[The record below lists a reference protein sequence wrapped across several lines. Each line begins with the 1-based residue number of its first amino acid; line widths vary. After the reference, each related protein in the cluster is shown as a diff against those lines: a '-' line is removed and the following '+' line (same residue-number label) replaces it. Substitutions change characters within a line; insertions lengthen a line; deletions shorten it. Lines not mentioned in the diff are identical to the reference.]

1 MTESR
6 NGPKGFIVVLSG
18 EIIEIPQDDDKSWL
32 TLFYALPKELVEKF
46 PAALEIPR
54 CPYEVLRTD
63 KYDRIVKDDMMKLLI
78 WDSYSWAAW
87 QFFQVKGRNG
97 NYRDIPGSRPNY
109 AGHSPIWQLSYAI
122 IPYMRMKLETH
133 GLGFQNLY
141 NIPMGTEVPWL
152 TYQQFGNLVGNLTD
166 MIVVE
171 QQWQPVIDA
180 AWEMRSPEDYDD
192 KFSVPKNDFMRK
204 WHHNRSGR
212 SISLDKMME
221 TEDGSVLA
229 IADPRAEF
237 EKDIMDE
244 NQIEAFKKST
254 LTDKD
259 QEILRLRMLGHTEQE
274 IADKLGYKTAS
285 AVHKRIA
292 KIASIYEDFVAGEY
306 QKYLDEPNN

>member
-6 NGPKGFIVVLSG
+6 NGTKGFIVVLPG
-18 EIIEIPQDDDKSWL
+18 EIIEIAQDDDISWL
-32 TLFYALPKELVEKF
+32 TLFYALPKELAEKY
-46 PAALEIPR
+46 PDALKIPR
-54 CPYEVLRTD
+54 CPYEVLYEGSYGAVA
-63 KYDRIVKDDMMKLLI
+63 KSDMLKMLV
-78 WDSYSWAAW
+78 WDCYSWAAW
-87 QFFQVKGRNG
+87 QFFKVKDRKG
-97 NYRDIPGSRPNY
+97 NYREIPGSRSHY
-109 AGHSPIWQLSYAI
+109 AGFFPLWRLSYAI
-122 IPYMRMKLETH
+122 IPYIRMKFEKC

-141 NIPMGTEVPWL
+141 NMPRGVEVPWL

-192 KFSVPKNDFMRK
+192 KFSVPKNDYMRK
-204 WHHNRSGR
+204 WHHNRSGK
-212 SISLDKMME
+212 SISIDMMME
-221 TEDGSVLA
+221 TEDGAVFA

-244 NQIEAFKKST
+244 NQIEAFKNST

-274 IADKLGYKTAS
+274 IADKVGYKTAS

-292 KIASIYEDFVAGEY
+292 KIASIYEDFVTGEY
-306 QKYLDEPNN
+306 QKYLDKPIK

>member
-1 MTESR
+1 M
-6 NGPKGFIVVLSG
+6 
-18 EIIEIPQDDDKSWL
+18 
-32 TLFYALPKELVEKF
+32 PKELAEKY
-46 PAALEIPR
+46 PDALKIPR
-54 CPYEVLRTD
+54 SPYEVLYEGSYGAVA
-63 KYDRIVKDDMMKLLI
+63 KSDMLKMLV
-78 WDSYSWAAW
+78 WDCYSWAAW
-87 QFFQVKGRNG
+87 QFFKIKDRKG
-97 NYRDIPGSRPNY
+97 NYREIPGSRSHY
-109 AGHSPIWQLSYAI
+109 AGFFPLWRLSYAI
-122 IPYMRMKLETH
+122 IPYIRMKFEKC

-141 NIPMGTEVPWL
+141 NMPKGVEVPWL

-166 MIVVE
+166 MIVAE

-204 WHHNRSGR
+204 WHHNRSGK

-259 QEILRLRMLGHTEQE
+259 QEILRLRMQGHTEQE
-274 IADKLGYKTAS
+274 IADKVGYKTAS
-285 AVHKRIA
+285 AVHKWIA
-292 KIASIYEDFVAGEY
+292 HIANAYEDFVTSEY
-306 QKYLDEPNN
+306 QNFLDNPKK

>member
-1 MTESR
+1 MAKS
-6 NGPKGFIVVLSG
+6 PQGFIVVLPG
-18 EIIEIPQDDDKSWL
+18 EIIEIAQDDDISWL
-32 TLFYALPKELVEKF
+32 TLFYALPKELAEKYSD
-46 PAALEIPR
+46 ALKIPR
-54 CPYEVLRTD
+54 CPYEVLREGVCAG
-63 KYDRIVKDDMMKLLI
+63 IVKGEMMKMLV
-78 WDSYSWAAW
+78 WDCYSWAAW
-87 QFFQVKGRNG
+87 QFFKVKDRKG
-97 NYRDIPGSRPNY
+97 NYREIPGSRSHY
-109 AGHSPIWQLSYAI
+109 AGCFPLWRLSYAI
-122 IPYMRMKLETH
+122 VPYIRMKFEKC
-133 GLGFQNLY
+133 GMGFQNLY
-141 NIPMGTEVPWL
+141 NMPKGVEVPWL

-166 MIVVE
+166 MIVAE

-244 NQIEAFKKST
+244 NQIEAFKKSA

-274 IADKLGYKTAS
+274 IADKVGYKTAS

-292 KIASIYEDFVAGEY
+292 KIASIYEDFVTGEY
-306 QKYLDEPNN
+306 QKYLDKPSN